1 MSAHPIR
8 AVRVISTGG
17 GAAHPEHLYGTRK
30 PTLWWV
36 FASRKWVTVP
46 VNVYV
51 IEHADGVVLFDTGAD
66 PAAASDPEYWPD
78 PVTALF
84 ARHLFQ
90 WNIKPDDALAVQLK
104 QAGYTPDRVAKAVLS
119 HLHFDHAG
127 GIGDIPNA
135 DLYVSAEAWDHMLG
149 RHPEREMVLGR
160 HIAVLGARW
169 RPIIFKPTEEPALAP
184 FGETF
189 DLMGDGSMMV
199 LPTPGH
205 LPGSVSMLVRRA
217 DAAPLLLVGDL
228 TYAEQ
233 MLQRDQVPAT
243 GQADVL
249 RASFSKVRALKK
261 HLPDLV
267 ILPAHDPDAAIKLE
281 SSTPQL
287 PAH

>member
-30 PTLWWV
+30 PTLWWI

-46 VNVYV
+46 VNVYI

-66 PAAASDPEYWPD
+66 PAAANDPDYWPD

-104 QAGYTPDRVAKAVLS
+104 QAGYTPDQVAKAVLS

-135 DLYVSAEAWDHMLG
+135 DL
-149 RHPEREMVLGR
+149 RECRGVGPYAR
-160 HIAVLGARW
+160 PAPGARDGAGPPHRYPR
-169 RPIIFKPTEEPALAP
+169 RPLAP
-184 FGETF
+184 
-189 DLMGDGSMMV
+189 D
-199 LPTPGH
+199 H
-205 LPGSVSMLVRRA
+205 L
-217 DAAPLLLVGDL
+217 
-228 TYAEQ
+228 
-233 MLQRDQVPAT
+233 
-243 GQADVL
+243 QAH
-249 RASFSKVRALKK
+249 RGPR
-261 HLPDLV
+261 P
-267 ILPAHDPDAAIKLE
+267 
-281 SSTPQL
+281 
-287 PAH
+287 